1 MRLETIL
8 NKVKYSYQDSS
19 GDSQGR
25 GDLVILF
32 QIQLQ
37 QLSGSSGALAAPDF
51 SVRLIYISDIGRI
64 MNKINREKIFL
75 GIGIAGIIL
84 FLLILIVFGA
94 ISPGYSHI
102 KHVVS
107 LLGTAYFPYFNIF
120 NAAIILLG
128 LLFIPAGMGFYY
140 SVKRITGRKV
150 LAVVI
155 GITVGIYSI
164 HAFLA
169 GLYPLPDPLHG
180 FYGIAEFIHSLTLP
194 FLAWAF
200 WKIQRARFFILY
212 QFISFILMIIAFFNY
227 DRSRRTC

>member
-1 MRLETIL
+1 
-8 NKVKYSYQDSS
+8 
-19 GDSQGR
+19 
-25 GDLVILF
+25 
-32 QIQLQ
+32 
-37 QLSGSSGALAAPDF
+37 
-51 SVRLIYISDIGRI
+51 

-212 QFISFILMIIAFFNY
+212 QFISFILMIIAFLIMTGVGGLVNDTNAGFFQRLQLLVWILWFTYVCYWLIRYKSDMNA
-227 DRSRRTC
+227 